1 MVVTD
6 ARLTDSYHNRTN
18 QPAQV
23 LEEIYLACDNE
34 RHRLSAEIHDGV
46 VQWMVGALYR
56 INACR
61 HNMSPLQPG
70 DMADELNDIAMTL
83 KQSVGELRR
92 IIADLHPLPLEK
104 LGLVPALRQ
113 ALSALEEENI
123 TCSFDL
129 SGELP
134 TLSSR
139 EERAI
144 FGIVQ
149 EALNN
154 IRKHSAATRARL
166 CLCFHDDAVSI
177 EIFDN
182 GQGFKHGNVIAH
194 KRQIVRAGQAC
205 RTGANHCH
213 LAAVLFDVG
222 NALLHV
228 ALHFNISHK
237 PLEVA
242 NARSLVFLSA
252 VTFLLAGMR
261 TDAADTGRKRQPF
274 AYQGQRFFKL
284 SISNKAHI
292 STDVQVD
299 RAVLHAST
307 AADARKFIIILNKV
321 IELMH
326 NPLPRSFLG

>member
-1 MVVTD
+1 
-6 ARLTDSYHNRTN
+6 
-18 QPAQV
+18 
-23 LEEIYLACDNE
+23 
-34 RHRLSAEIHDGV
+34 
-46 VQWMVGALYR
+46 
-56 INACR
+56 
-61 HNMSPLQPG
+61 
-70 DMADELNDIAMTL
+70 MADELNDIAMTL

-104 LGLVPALRQ
+104 LGLVSALRQ

-182 GQGFKHGNVIAH
+182 GQGFNPEEAINN
-194 KRQIVRAGQAC
+194 QVRPGHIGLISMKERTELIGAC
-205 RTGANHCH
+205 LKIDSQPGEGTIIN
-213 LAAVLFDVG
+213 L
-222 NALLHV
+222 
-228 ALHFNISHK
+228 
-237 PLEVA
+237 
-242 NARSLVFLSA
+242 
-252 VTFLLAGMR
+252 TFSPTSQQTTPTA
-261 TDAADTGRKRQPF
+261 TGR
-274 AYQGQRFFKL
+274 
-284 SISNKAHI
+284 
-292 STDVQVD
+292 
-299 RAVLHAST
+299 
-307 AADARKFIIILNKV
+307 
-321 IELMH
+321 
-326 NPLPRSFLG
+326 